1 MIAAP
6 NSSNHQAEYR
16 CWQEE
21 RNKSERA
28 GLQDGIET
36 CYDAWFGDGGTDKKT
51 GGGAG
56 RGIAEDVMIFTESE
70 HYWNYESEGELR
82 LSSFETKLVIKSW
95 DGLDIGWGIVD
106 MSDKYLDDE
115 TVREK
120 QMVGRPLDGGRWS
133 SVVSPKESGWKK
145 KKKKKKGK
153 YDLLYIL
160 HLSYTVTK

>member
-21 RNKSERA
+21 RNKRERA

-70 HYWNYESEGELR
+70 HLR
-82 LSSFETKLVIKSW
+82 I
-95 DGLDIGWGIVD
+95 
-106 MSDKYLDDE
+106 
-115 TVREK
+115 
-120 QMVGRPLDGGRWS
+120 GGRAQVEQFWDK
-133 SVVSPKESGWKK
+133 VS
-145 KKKKKKGK
+145 
-153 YDLLYIL
+153 D
-160 HLSYTVTK
+160 